1 MSARSIPNYL
11 GLFRILATPL
21 LMWLILLGTPAGN
34 LWAVLLLLVI
44 AGSDIADGPIARR
57 MNVVS
62 PLGIFLDTS
71 SDKVFVAGALVA
83 MTQRNII
90 SAWVVVAIIA
100 RDFLVSGL
108 RSYAAAEGE
117 IISARAWG
125 KQKLILITVA
135 IVWQLVEN
143 NARLNGIFARGGP
156 VVEWLLLLT
165 PAVWGLA
172 LFWTVLSGAEY
183 LASGWRLLRRG
194 WTPKTRPHLT
204 RRPDDRSP

>member
-1 MSARSIPNYL
+1 MSARSIPNFL

-21 LMWLILLGTPAGN
+21 LIFLILRGTPSGD
-34 LWAVLLLLVI
+34 LWAVLLLLII
-44 AGSDIADGPIARR
+44 AGSDVADGPIARR

-83 MTQRNII
+83 MAERNIL
-90 SAWVVVAIIA
+90 SSWVVVTIIA

-125 KQKLILITVA
+125 KQKLILITIA
-135 IVWQLVEN
+135 IVWHLLWD
-143 NARLNGIFARGGP
+143 NARLGGIFSQGGDIVTFLLGLYP
-156 VVEWLLLLT
+156 VVW
-165 PAVWGLA
+165 AVA
-172 LFWTVLSGAEY
+172 VAWTILSGAHY
-183 LASGWRLLRRG
+183 LAGGWPLLRRG
-194 WTPKTRPHLT
+194 WTPQSRDPG
-204 RRPDDRSP
+204 S

>member
-21 LMWLILLGTPAGN
+21 LMWLILWGTPAGN

-83 MTQRNII
+83 MTQRNIV

-117 IISARAWG
+117 IISARTWG
-125 KQKLILITVA
+125 KQKLILITIA
-135 IVWQLVEN
+135 IVWQLIEN
-143 NARLNGIFARGGP
+143 NARLNGIFANGG
-156 VVEWLLLLT
+156 VVVDLLLRLT
-165 PAVWGLA
+165 PAMWGLA
-172 LFWTVLSGAEY
+172 VFWTILSGAEY
-183 LASGWRLLRRG
+183 LAGGWRLLRGG
-194 WTPKTRPHLT
+194 WTPKARQHLAG
-204 RRPDDRSP
+204 RPDDRSP